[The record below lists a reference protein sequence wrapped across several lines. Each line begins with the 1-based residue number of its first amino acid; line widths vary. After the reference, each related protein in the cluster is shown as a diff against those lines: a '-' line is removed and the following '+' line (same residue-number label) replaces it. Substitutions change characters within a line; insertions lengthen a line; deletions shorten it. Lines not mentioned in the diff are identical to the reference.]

1 MDIRRGVLRLWVIF
15 SALFVL
21 GVSVSSYRTIREEFT
36 AATRPRDSF
45 AIIAKKFGGEMLLPI
60 DCLEARGDTTTDYS
74 VDNGHCWYT
83 VGKFRELYPEYKD
96 LADVDLSDRLYAK
109 AGIPLTYRRPR
120 TKVIET
126 AGVALGVP
134 LAAFVLG
141 WSLTW
146 VLAGFRGQPVR
157 KESPLRDT
165 LPRIFE
171 LKDMLADPSHPDA
184 YFQNFEESLNQNPSK
199 REASQ
204 RLERQLAVLDNDAWR
219 DLKERA
225 AVQLQPRDAGR
236 GWQALFDI
244 FSEANGFAYLKS
256 IGSTGV
262 RFIPRT
268 KGKTPD
274 LEGLRGGRLVLCE
287 VKTINVSQDEADTRH
302 RIHQGAI
309 VATEAST
316 RVGDG
321 FLRKLSSNLE
331 NAIEQLDAQ
340 DPQRKARRIVFT
352 VVHFD
357 DWVGDYQREY
367 FGQIDEYLLANP
379 VPGADLVFCP
389 ASNLF
394 RRTFTMK
401 SATVFE
407 PDGAT

>member
-1 MDIRRGVLRLWVIF
+1 MDIRRGTFRLWVIF

-21 GVSVSSYRTIREEFT
+21 GVGVSSYHTIREEFT
-36 AATRPRDSF
+36 AATRPPDYYD
-45 AIIAKKFGGEMLLPI
+45 IIAKKFGGEPLLPV
-60 DCLEARGDTTTDYS
+60 DCLEARGDSGADYS
-74 VDNGHCWYT
+74 VDKGHCWYAA
-83 VGKFRELYPEYKD
+83 GKFRKLYPEYKD

-109 AGIPLTYRRPR
+109 AGIPHTYPHPW

-134 LAAFVLG
+134 LAALVLG
-141 WSLTW
+141 WSLNW
-146 VLAGFRGQPVR
+146 VLAGFSWSPAT
-157 KESPLRDT
+157 KESPLRDA

-171 LKDMLADPSHPDA
+171 LKDMVADPCHPDS
-184 YFQNFEESLNQNPSK
+184 YFQNFEQSLNENPRQK
-199 REASQ
+199 EAFQ
-204 RLERQLAVLDNDAWR
+204 KLERQLAVLDTDAWR

-225 AVQLQPRDAGR
+225 VVHLQTRDAGR

-244 FSEANGFAYLKS
+244 LSEANGFAYLQS

-262 RFIPRT
+262 RFIART
-268 KGKTPD
+268 RSKTPD
-274 LEGLRGGRLVLCE
+274 LEGLRDGGTVLCE
-287 VKTINVSQDEADTRH
+287 VKTINVSQDEADTRQ
-302 RIHQGAI
+302 RIRQGAI
-309 VATEAST
+309 VSADVST

-321 FLRKLSSNLE
+321 LLRKLRSNLE
-331 NAIEQLDAQ
+331 DAIEQLDAQ

-357 DWVGDYQREY
+357 DWVGDYQCEY
-367 FGQIDEYLLANP
+367 FEQIDEYLLANP
-379 VPGADLVFCP
+379 VPEAELVFCP

-407 PDGAT
+407 LDRAT